1 MGKGDTSTVHPPFS
15 SRPNTNHVTLPSR
28 CFINSSLAQPC
39 CTPPL
44 FFPSLFSFFL
54 FFLSPFSKGLYIPSL
69 HPALNMQH
77 ARHRKHTYTRAT
89 CNAHE
94 ASEIATSDTR
104 YTRSWNI
111 VLRSPTK
118 KELIAFHIFS
128 LPFSSSSIH
137 VSSPAPP
144 IFPNSLLFLLF
155 PPSPLSLS
163 FFLCGQFR
171 GFSPRVLF
179 FFSSSLQGNERE
191 ILWFLNKPING
202 EDGSEW
208 IWRIGVRLTFLH
220 ADTERDGIGLSSV
233 SSRLDTAVARKLY
246 SKITWVFSCCSWSR
260 FPRPGWLERRRLQCL
275 LGKRWCFLLDGDSLI
290 GIFQLLGGG

>member
-1 MGKGDTSTVHPPFS
+1 M
-15 SRPNTNHVTLPSR
+15 L
-28 CFINSSLAQPC
+28 FI
-39 CTPPL
+39 
-44 FFPSLFSFFL
+44 FFPF
-54 FFLSPFSKGLYIPSL
+54 
-69 HPALNMQH
+69 
-77 ARHRKHTYTRAT
+77 
-89 CNAHE
+89 
-94 ASEIATSDTR
+94 
-104 YTRSWNI
+104 
-111 VLRSPTK
+111 
-118 KELIAFHIFS
+118 
-128 LPFSSSSIH
+128 
-137 VSSPAPP
+137 
-144 IFPNSLLFLLF
+144 LF
-155 PPSPLSLS
+155 PPPPSTFRLPLRLFFRIHFCFCSFLPPPSLSL
-163 FFLCGQFR
+163 FLCGQFR

-179 FFSSSLQGNERE
+179 FYSSSLQGNERE

>member
-44 FFPSLFSFFL
+44 FFPFSFFL
-54 FFLSPFSKGLYIPSL
+54 FPFFFLSPFSKGLYIPSL

-77 ARHRKHTYTRAT
+77 ARHRKHTYTRTT

-163 FFLCGQFR
+163 LFLSLWPISR
-171 GFSPRVLF
+171 LFSSCSLF
-179 FFSSSLQGNERE
+179 FFPFRE
-191 ILWFLNKPING
+191 TREKFYG
-202 EDGSEW
+202 
-208 IWRIGVRLTFLH
+208 F
-220 ADTERDGIGLSSV
+220 
-233 SSRLDTAVARKLY
+233 
-246 SKITWVFSCCSWSR
+246 
-260 FPRPGWLERRRLQCL
+260 
-275 LGKRWCFLLDGDSLI
+275 
-290 GIFQLLGGG
+290 